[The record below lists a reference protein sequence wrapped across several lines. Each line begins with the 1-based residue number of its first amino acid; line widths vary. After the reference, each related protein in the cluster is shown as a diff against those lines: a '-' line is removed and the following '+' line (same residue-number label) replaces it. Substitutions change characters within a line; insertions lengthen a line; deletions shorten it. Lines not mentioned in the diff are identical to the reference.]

1 MFEGRLISF
10 RNGDVTNKATY
21 NGDFGNFSICPR
33 TAYEILVGNKLN
45 VRYIDLNAILFSL
58 NSF

>member
-10 RNGDVTNKATY
+10 RNDDDETNKATY
-21 NGDFGNFSICPR
+21 SGDFGNFSIV
-33 TAYEILVGNKLN
+33 LVGNRLN
-45 VRYIDLNAILFSL
+45 VRYIDLNAILFSV